1 MAVNPEKSCCT
12 PTRKQDEPAPI
23 DNIDLGQRE
32 TCFADTISIQASRV
46 YLGTRAQKI
55 RVDYEG
61 PLRRPRLKAYSIDR
75 TAVTTARF
83 AAFVKDTGYVTDAER
98 FDWSFVF
105 FNQLPDGFTDT
116 RALAG
121 HEWWR
126 AVDGANWRAITGT
139 GNTQDQCA
147 DHPVVH
153 ISSNDS
159 QAFAKWAGGRLPTE
173 AEWEHA
179 ARGGLGD
186 VKFPWGDAEP
196 DDTQFFPCNIWQG
209 NFPQTNT
216 AADDF
221 NATAPADSFQPNG
234 YGLMNMVG
242 NVWEWTADPF
252 VNDVMQRK
260 LGEKITPV
268 LQSHA
273 LLKGGSFLCHK
284 SYCYRYRIA
293 ARMGNTPDSTSTHM
307 GFRVVYDL

>member
-1 MAVNPEKSCCT
+1 MADTPLKSCCT
-12 PTRKQDEPAPI
+12 PSQKKCPSAPI
-23 DNIDLGQRE
+23 NNFDPTQRE
-32 TCFADTISIQASRV
+32 TSLADTISLQASRV

-55 RVDYEG
+55 HADYEG
-61 PLRRPRLKAYSIDR
+61 PLRRPRLNAYRIDR
-75 TAVTTARF
+75 TTVTTARF
-83 AAFVKDTGYVTDAER
+83 AAFVENTGYATDAER
-98 FDWSFVF
+98 FGWSFVF
-105 FNQLPDGFTDT
+105 HNQLPDDYPAT

-126 AVDGANWRAITGT
+126 VVNGANWRAITGAGDT
-139 GNTQDQCA
+139 RDQCA

-153 ISSNDS
+153 VSSNDAR
-159 QAFAKWAGGRLPTE
+159 AFAKWARGRLPSE

-196 DDTQFFPCNIWQG
+196 DDAKFFPCNIWQG
-209 NFPQTNT
+209 DFPQNNT

-221 NATAPADSFQPNG
+221 NATAPSVSFHPNG

-252 VNDVMQRK
+252 VNDAMQRK
-260 LGEKITPV
+260 AGKNISSELR
-268 LQSHA
+268 SHV

-293 ARMGNTPDSTSTHM
+293 ARSGNTPDSASTHM
-307 GFRVVYDL
+307 GFRLVYDH